1 MEKRNFT
8 RVVFQSEATVRARDK
23 TLQGEMENLSLNG
36 MFFKVPEALSMDEPV
51 EVEILL
57 SGTSSALSL
66 RIEGHVSRI
75 SDDGVAIQFKGMSL
89 DSFIHLKSIIAYN
102 TGDEEEVMKEFYT
115 YLRFHES
122 QSGVDQGEVDL

>member
-8 RVVFQSEATVRARDK
+8 RVPFQSEATVRTKDK
-23 TLQGEMENLSLNG
+23 TLRGEMENLSLNG
-36 MFFKVPEALSMDEPV
+36 MFFKVPEALPMDEAV

-66 RIEGHVSRI
+66 RIDGNVSRV
-75 SDDGVAIQFKGMSL
+75 SNDGVAIQFKGMGL

-122 QSGVDQGEVDL
+122 HSGVNQGEADL